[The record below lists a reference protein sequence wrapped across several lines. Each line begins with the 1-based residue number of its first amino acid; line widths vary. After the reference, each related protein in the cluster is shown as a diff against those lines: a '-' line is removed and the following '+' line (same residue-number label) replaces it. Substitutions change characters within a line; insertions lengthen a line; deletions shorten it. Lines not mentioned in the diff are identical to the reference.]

1 MGCVVLIG
9 YLVALALALFWGA
22 MDSMAEFLVFSL
34 VALVGVVAFVTLGK
48 CARG

>member
-22 MDSMAEFLVFSL
+22 IGSLPEFLVFSL
-34 VALVGVVAFVTLGK
+34 VALVGVVAFVALGK

>member
-22 MDSMAEFLVFSL
+22 IDSMAELLVFSL
-34 VALVGVVAFVTLGK
+34 VALVGVVAFVALGK
-48 CARG
+48 VARG

>member
-22 MDSMAEFLVFSL
+22 IGSMAELLVFSL
-34 VALVGVVAFVTLGK
+34 VALVGVVAFVALGK
-48 CARG
+48 VARG

>member
-22 MDSMAEFLVFSL
+22 VGSVTELLVFSL
-34 VALVGVVAFVTLGK
+34 VAFVGVVAFVALGK